1 MEMIMLARFTK
12 VLVGALVLGAA
23 SLAFVADASA
33 RSMQA
38 GWQVAI
44 ASYMHERHDPTDTN
58 GN

>member
-1 MEMIMLARFTK
+1 MLARSTK

-33 RSMQA
+33 RQMQS
-38 GWQVAI
+38 GWQVGH
-44 ASYMHERHDPTDTN
+44 ASYYLRERHDPTDTN

>member
-1 MEMIMLARFTK
+1 MEMIMFAKSTK

-23 SLAFVADASA
+23 SLACVADASA
-33 RSMQA
+33 RQMQS
-38 GWQVAI
+38 GWQVSY